1 MTISF
6 DLSYLSIGIFQ
17 GSRQWCKERK
27 KLKILDEMKDPLS
40 EKWGKSIRKKVKT
53 LSHLWEE
60 KPTPKLLGY
69 VLKQKE
75 VNSKK
80 LLQLVCWRDNML
92 LKDRLELKIR
102 SD

>member
-27 KLKILDEMKDPLS
+27 KLKIPDEMKDPLS

-53 LSHLWEE
+53 LSHL
-60 KPTPKLLGY
+60 
-69 VLKQKE
+69 
-75 VNSKK
+75 
-80 LLQLVCWRDNML
+80 
-92 LKDRLELKIR
+92 
-102 SD
+102 